1 MAPIYIGDV
10 TNTSDRPA
18 LGTELDSATDANAAV
33 TRAEAL
39 ITPEQLKDRF
49 LTGIPLYAA
58 MPDPVTGI
66 RYHIDDTKLKEEFI
80 PSAVADIEMDMR
92 VHILPM
98 EVTRRLPFDLNE
110 YKAMGFFRL
119 PDTPVTEI
127 MTLMVSDAT
136 LNPIFFVPT
145 TWIEAGGLQ
154 KGQVNIIPLQPAFV
168 GGGIVGSADSAGGA
182 AFIALLGAKTWIAR
196 WWTIQYRAGFREG
209 RIPRVVNDLVGC
221 RAAIEVLSRL
231 QATNR
236 LTGYGLGID
245 GASQNISNPGPQVYK
260 EAIENLETKYK
271 RLTGKVKALLGRRI
285 FVDNV

>member
-1 MAPIYIGDV
+1 MPIFIGDV
-10 TNTSDRPA
+10 SNTSDRPA
-18 LGTELDSATDANAAV
+18 LGNELDGATDAQGAV
-33 TRAEAL
+33 TRVEPL

-49 LTGIPLYAA
+49 LPGIALYAA

-80 PSAVADIEMDMR
+80 PSAVADVELETR
-92 VHILPM
+92 VHVMPK
-98 EVTRRLPFDLNE
+98 EVSKRLPFDLNE

-119 PDTPVTEI
+119 PDAPVTEVI
-127 MTLMVSDAT
+127 TLYVSDST

-182 AFIALLGAKTWIAR
+182 AFIALLGARSWVAR
-196 WWTIQYRAGFREG
+196 WWLIQYRAGFKEG
-209 RIPRVVNDLVGC
+209 RVPRVVNDLIGC
-221 RAAIEVLSRL
+221 RAAIDVLERL

-260 EAIENLETKYK
+260 EAIEGLERKYK
-271 RLTGKVKALLGRRI
+271 RLSGKVKALFGKRL
-285 FVDNV
+285 FADNV